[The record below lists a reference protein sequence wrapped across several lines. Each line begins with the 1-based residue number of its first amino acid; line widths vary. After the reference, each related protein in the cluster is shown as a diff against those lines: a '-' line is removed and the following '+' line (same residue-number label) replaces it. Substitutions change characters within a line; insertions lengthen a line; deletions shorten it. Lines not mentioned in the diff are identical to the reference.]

1 MQFAPGN
8 VVRSTA
14 GRDKNHLY
22 VVVSLAAG
30 RVLVADGQRRTIRK
44 LKPKNPLHLELVRSG
59 EPVMQTDEEIR
70 QLLQRMVDLSHS
82 KEKGGN

>member
-44 LKPKNPLHLELVRSG
+44 LKPTPCTWNWSAAENP
-59 EPVMQTDEEIR
+59 
-70 QLLQRMVDLSHS
+70 
-82 KEKGGN
+82 